1 MDVDL
6 ESRRELMHA
15 KEALALLYDAHSHLK
30 AALATL
36 DEKDYDFRVRMELVK
51 SFQHCIDSLQ
61 KADVHLMT
69 SRQVA
74 PGVEAMSKAIY
85 ARAHYMRPRVFKLIE
100 KSVISGLGHQ
110 ANHDTLITLIK
121 EEYQLIQKQMNK
133 VADDQTLVKRAVYR
147 FDLSRSLMRLHS
159 YIRDVNSQL
168 IAPLPKLFE
177 TAHSLG
183 LALPQIP
190 QIQEPEAVQPAPK
203 DDLPYFPTEE
213 PPAERNSFV
222 KKLFS

>member
-6 ESRRELMHA
+6 ESRREIMHA

-36 DEKDYDFRVRMELVK
+36 DENDSDFRVRMDLVK
-51 SFQHCIDSLQ
+51 SFQHCVDGLQ
-61 KADVHLMT
+61 KADAHLIT

-74 PGVEAMSKAIY
+74 PGVEAISKAIY

-121 EEYQLIQKQMNK
+121 EEYQLIQKQMNRL
-133 VADDQTLVKRAVYR
+133 AEDPTLVKRAVYR
-147 FDLSRSLMRLHS
+147 RDLSHSISRLQS
-159 YIRDVNSQL
+159 YIHDVNSQL
-168 IAPLPKLFE
+168 ISPLPKLFE
-177 TAHSLG
+177 AAHNLG
-183 LALPQIP
+183 LALPTIP
-190 QIQEPEAVQPAPK
+190 EEVPQEAEEPKEA
-203 DDLPYFPTEE
+203 LPYFPQEE
-213 PPAERNSFV
+213 PPAEKKSFV